1 VRIRTQAEYG
11 YAQASTNAAR
21 FQPAIRTFF
30 DDVIVSSRGI
40 LLAVP
45 DSVCVEVDTFS
56 IHAPRHRPDEARRT
70 GPMESIRVTPERSR
84 RADATISDVANVQNE
99 VATLF
104 KRFQLALEQIVCSLP
119 QKGGLG
125 HDVTHL
131 TTRRTRTR

>member
-11 YAQASTNAAR
+11 YAQASTNATR

-70 GPMESIRVTPERSR
+70 GPMESIRVTAERS
-84 RADATISDVANVQNE
+84 ADATISDVANVQNE

-125 HDVTHL
+125 HEVTHL

>member
-45 DSVCVEVDTFS
+45 DSVCVEVETFS

-70 GPMESIRVTPERSR
+70 GPMKSIRVTAERS
-84 RADATISDVANVQNE
+84 ADATISDVANVQNE

-104 KRFQLALEQIVCSLP
+104 KRFQLALEQIICSLP
-119 QKGGLG
+119 QKGSLG
-125 HDVTHL
+125 HEVTHL